1 MNRFL
6 FNARAVAALALAV
19 ILPTVAANA
28 EVVIMKDGHV
38 LHGIKILKEKAPII
52 DDQAGQVFLVD
63 KPNGMY
69 AIDDGARWVV
79 FPNSPSQVADVSIEN
94 RFEKFS
100 GYSPKGERHAGT
112 EKFPK
117 SIAGVPTIEKDWDPK
132 EWTREIKFNDVN
144 PGVKHTIKQ
153 QITIITPHYLR
164 VGSSTHKLARYI
176 LTKEFPPAQIR
187 TFLSNHPDLAEE
199 KGKVEPDKREKL
211 IRFWIQADWLD
222 EADKDLSKLLADAPG
237 EKERYARL
245 KAEVDGLRA
254 ERLIIEIERARDAG
268 RHQWAIKA
276 LAAFPKEGASKPVNQ
291 KVIELRA
298 EYDRRTARFDAA
310 RRYLGELAKKVGAQ
324 QWMID
329 GATTVRNEVHLDTLS
344 RLDQFTTLAERAE
357 KDANAKE
364 RRRPDKSPEEL
375 VASAITGWHLG
386 KVAAEAK
393 VETAYKCWETRKMAL
408 AYLRENNRAEREKIL
423 KAYLA
428 STSALAYDDLEK
440 LVSLLPP
447 PEAPATPPAGLERG
461 KLPPTV
467 EQPMGVEFILRLPEE
482 YQPGRSYPLLILL
495 PDPRDDKVP
504 DYMLDRFA
512 DLPTRLGYIVA
523 VPQWWDPLKN
533 KYEYS
538 KEEHAAVLKLM
549 RHLRRTYQV
558 DSDRVFLWGNGEGAS
573 MALDM
578 GGSHPD
584 LFAGVVPV
592 NPSVCQPLYIPCQY
606 WVNFQQLPVYLVMG
620 DRFGPSVEAIRM
632 MSERWMP
639 KGFPS
644 LVVSYKGRGQEWFA
658 QELPY
663 AFDWMGRK
671 RRSDP
676 GRVLGPLTMEGRTTH
691 PGFSSVRASDNRF
704 HWLSSNEVNPNATMD
719 PVLATRDRYPA
730 PAKFSARIGEGNAIT
745 VKTLGLRQVTVW
757 FGKGMA
763 DYTKPVKVTVNGGKP
778 TMKQI
783 TPQIP
788 VLMEDLYE
796 RGDRQRPYFEMMEFQ
811 VR

>member
-1 MNRFL
+1 MSRYL
-6 FNARAVAALALAV
+6 LNARAVATLALAV
-19 ILPTVAANA
+19 ILTAVAAHA

-38 LHGIKILKEKAPII
+38 LHGIKLLKEKAPII
-52 DDQAGQVFLVD
+52 DDQAGLIFLVD

-69 AIDDGARWVV
+69 AIDDGVRWVV
-79 FPNSPSQVADVSIEN
+79 FPHSASQVADVTMDN
-94 RFEKFS
+94 RFDKFS
-100 GYSPKGERHAGT
+100 AYSPKSERYAGT

-117 SIAGVPTIEKDWDPK
+117 TLKGTYVIEKDWDPK
-132 EWTREIKFNDVN
+132 EWKREIKFDDVD
-144 PGVKHTIKQ
+144 PRVKHTIKQ
-153 QITIITPHYLR
+153 QITIITPHYVR
-164 VGSSTHKLARYI
+164 VGSWSHKLARYI
-176 LTKEFPPAQIR
+176 LTKEFPPSQIR
-187 TFLSNHPDLAEE
+187 TFLINHPDLAEE
-199 KGKVEPDKREKL
+199 KGKVEPEKREKL

-222 EADKDLSKLLADAPG
+222 EADKDLSKLLADAQG

-254 ERLIIEIERARDAG
+254 ERLIVEIERARDAG

-276 LAAFPKEGASKPVNQ
+276 LAGFPKEGASKPVNQ

-298 EYDRRTARFDAA
+298 EYDRRTARFEAA
-310 RRYLGELAKKVGAQ
+310 RRYLDELARKVGAQ
-324 QWMID
+324 QWLID
-329 GATTVRNEVHLDTLS
+329 GATTVRKEVHLDTLS

-357 KDANAKE
+357 KDVKAGG
-364 RRRPDKSPEEL
+364 RPAQSPEEL

-386 KVAAEAK
+386 KVAAEYK

-408 AYLRENNRAEREKIL
+408 AYLRENNRGERDKIL
-423 KAYLA
+423 KSYLE
-428 STSALAYDDLEK
+428 STAALAYDDLEK

-447 PEAPATPPAGLERG
+447 PEAPAVPPAGLERG

-467 EQPMGVEFILRLPEE
+467 EQPMGVEFIVRLPEE

-495 PDPRDDKVP
+495 PDPIDDKVP

-533 KYEYS
+533 EYEYS
-538 KEEHAAVLKLM
+538 KEEQAAVLKLL

-558 DSDRVFLWGNGEGAS
+558 DSDRVFVWGNGEGAS
-573 MALDM
+573 MALDL

-592 NPSVCQPLYIPCQY
+592 NPSVHQPLYIPCQY

-620 DRFGPSVEAIRM
+620 DRFGPSVDAIRM

-639 KGFPS
+639 KGFPT
-644 LVVSYKGRGQEWFA
+644 LVVSYKGRGREWFS

-676 GRVLGPLTMEGRTTH
+676 GRVLGPLPYEGRTTF
-691 PGFSSVRASDNRF
+691 PGFSSVRSSDNRF
-704 HWLSSNEVNPNATMD
+704 HWLSSNEMNPSQIMD
-719 PVLATRDRYPA
+719 PVKAARDRLPA

-778 TMKQI
+778 TVKQI

-796 RGDRQRPYFEMMEFQ
+796 RGDRQRPYFELMEFPL
-811 VR
+811 RG